1 MTARRGSTKAGGAR
15 IEHGQLAALLAKHEP
30 QVRRLLRKHV
40 FPGDKIDVCVDD
52 LVQEVWI
59 AAFLA
64 APSTIWEGEL
74 AFERWLVQVTRL
86 RLSMSIRSGHRRR
99 RRQTQ
104 RLRNDQPKASL
115 SGELASPDRTP
126 SREASAHEAATA
138 IYAALT
144 LLPPTCREVVWM
156 RHFEGRSLAEIANAT
171 ETSVGTVRTHLYR
184 GIGRLRDELGW
195 AGKYFSDADSSDNL
209 VS

>member
-1 MTARRGSTKAGGAR
+1 MTAHRGSTTAGGGR
-15 IEHGQLAALLAKHEP
+15 IERAQVAALLAKLEP
-30 QVRRLLRKHV
+30 KVRRLLRRHLS
-40 FPGDKIDVCVDD
+40 PGDKIDVCVDD

-74 AFERWLVQVTRL
+74 AFERWLVKVTRL
-86 RLSMSIRSGHRRR
+86 RLYMSIRSGN
-99 RRQTQ
+99 RQRQ
-104 RLRNDQPKASL
+104 RNGQRKAGL

-184 GIGRLRDELGW
+184 GIRRLRDELGW

-209 VS
+209 VP

>member
-15 IEHGQLAALLAKHEP
+15 IEHGQVAALLAKYEP
-30 QVRRLLRKHV
+30 KVRRLLRRHL

-52 LVQEVWI
+52 LVQEVWT

-64 APSTIWEGEL
+64 ARSTIWDGEL
-74 AFERWLVQVTRL
+74 AFERWLVKVTRL
-86 RLSMSIRSGHRRR
+86 RLYMSIRSGTRYRRR
-99 RRQTQ
+99 LRQW
-104 RLRNDQPKASL
+104 NDQAKPGL

-156 RHFEGRSLAEIANAT
+156 RHFEGRSLAEIATST
-171 ETSVGTVRTHLYR
+171 ETSIGTVRTHLYR
-184 GIGRLRDELGW
+184 GIQRLRDELGW
-195 AGKYFSDADSSDNL
+195 AGKYFSDADSSDHL
-209 VS
+209 VP